1 MQVFCHIDIQC
12 RTLVSSLGR
21 GYFNPSEKNSL
32 EKHITCTN
40 KIHFTIELS
49 NSPFME
55 RVSIRFIVS
64 HLLSMLMISVIKSKG

>member
-40 KIHFTIELS
+40 KIHFTLELS
-49 NSPFME
+49 NRTP
-55 RVSIRFIVS
+55 
-64 HLLSMLMISVIKSKG
+64 HLWKGSQLGL